1 MTRAHLAEVVA
12 GEPPPR
18 DVIERGAPYR
28 SIEAA
33 PALVL
38 YQQQPDLFV
47 LDVRTPAEF
56 NAGHIPRAHSIPLD
70 ELEDR
75 LGELPPR
82 DRAVLVTC
90 AAGGRSD
97 VGVRA
102 SWPSA
107 AGRGS

>member
-1 MTRAHLAEVVA
+1 MTRTHLADVVA

-28 SIEAA
+28 GIEPA

-38 YQQQPDLFV
+38 YQQQPDLYV

-82 DRAVLVTC
+82 DRARARDLR
-90 AAGGRSD
+90 GRRARD